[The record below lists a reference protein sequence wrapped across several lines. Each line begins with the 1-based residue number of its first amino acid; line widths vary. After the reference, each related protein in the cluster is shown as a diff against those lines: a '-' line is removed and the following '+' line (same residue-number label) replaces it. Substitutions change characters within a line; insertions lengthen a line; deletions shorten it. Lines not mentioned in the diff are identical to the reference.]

1 LNSGNLIVKTE
12 KTREEITK
20 IVENAIY
27 SLFKLNISVII
38 VDKKQLENAI
48 KNNPY
53 TGTEYMKSKTLV
65 YFTTKGV
72 DIEKLEDLDRKR
84 STDEKYSYNKECLY
98 IYYGNGVGKSKLTTA
113 YIDKIL
119 GLETTGRNVNTIE
132 ELVKR
137 W

>member
-1 LNSGNLIVKTE
+1 MNSGNLIVKTE